1 MMRTALARGVA
12 PLRRLPFRRLWV
24 VMGSSYAG
32 DRLQEL
38 AQAWLVAQMTQS
50 ALAVGGIGIIAAIP
64 QLLMPLG
71 GVIADQTDRRRLLIT
86 GQIVG
91 GVAALAVGA
100 LVLMN
105 RVALWHIY
113 AWAFISGLIWLFSRP
128 AFKVVLTETVPPEE
142 AASATALNS
151 ITETAAMVVVS
162 GLGSGLLTVVG
173 LPAAFVLNS
182 LSYVLAAVGLRRLE
196 SAEQQPARTGGGL
209 STRRLAPD
217 LRDGLVYLFRQ
228 PRLLYPLL
236 LTLATMV
243 AASPTFGV
251 LAAIVQQQGGT
262 LVQLGLLSASGSL
275 GGMAGAAYAGMSG
288 AGPDMR
294 RRYGIY
300 ALVVAAALTVFA
312 VMPIGYLT
320 TIPLAAIGFVL
331 FAEAVWN
338 TSRVRL
344 LAQAAYQARLQ
355 SLTTMAFTLG
365 AMLGQ
370 LWGGAAV
377 DQFGPAA
384 LVGGAALLGLVGA
397 VIALMPA
404 QGHDD
409 QLPTDTRRAD

>member
-1 MMRTALARGVA
+1 
-12 PLRRLPFRRLWV
+12 
-24 VMGSSYAG
+24 
-32 DRLQEL
+32 
-38 AQAWLVAQMTQS
+38 
-50 ALAVGGIGIIAAIP
+50 
-64 QLLMPLG
+64 
-71 GVIADQTDRRRLLIT
+71 
-86 GQIVG
+86 
-91 GVAALAVGA
+91 
-100 LVLMN
+100 
-105 RVALWHIY
+105 
-113 AWAFISGLIWLFSRP
+113 
-128 AFKVVLTETVPPEE
+128 
-142 AASATALNS
+142 
-151 ITETAAMVVVS
+151 
-162 GLGSGLLTVVG
+162 
-173 LPAAFVLNS
+173 
-182 LSYVLAAVGLRRLE
+182 
-196 SAEQQPARTGGGL
+196 
-209 STRRLAPD
+209 
-217 LRDGLVYLFRQ
+217 
-228 PRLLYPLL
+228 
-236 LTLATMV
+236 
-243 AASPTFGV
+243 
-251 LAAIVQQQGGT
+251 
-262 LVQLGLLSASGSL
+262 
-275 GGMAGAAYAGMSG
+275 MSG